1 MIRKLSIL
9 CLSILFCGSVAWA
22 ADSAGNRKDSIIMLG
37 MAPVGIHPATLLAAP
52 ARVAV
57 ILGDL
62 TVGIDAGSGSS
73 SYYTTGKATTF
84 LTTTSGTYT
93 NQGLNA
99 RYFFGNS
106 FNASLG
112 YHMRNYSSVITA
124 QSSSRSSTYSGGSWT
139 TTTTTSS
146 ETFTLD
152 AKTSVAT
159 LGIGNHWL
167 MDWGLWIGGDWVLAS
182 GAISQTK
189 EVTSTGTTG
198 SPSAS
203 QLASFKKNAEVAAD
217 EMNDWS
223 ASSGFAV
230 LTIGFAF

>member
-1 MIRKLSIL
+1 MIKKLSIL

-37 MAPVGIHPATLLAAP
+37 MAPVGIHLATLAAP
-52 ARVAV
+52 PVRVAV
-57 ILGDL
+57 LLGDI
-62 TVGIDAGSGSS
+62 TVGIDVGSGSS
-73 SYYTTGKATTF
+73 S
-84 LTTTSGTYT
+84 LSSGTAKSTATFT

-112 YHMRNYSSVITA
+112 YHMRNWTIESTSTVSTSTWSSG
-124 QSSSRSSTYSGGSWT
+124 SGWT
-139 TTTTTSS
+139 TTIAS
-146 ETFTLD
+146 ETYSLD
-152 AKTSVAT
+152 AKTTVAT

-167 MDWGLWIGGDWVLAS
+167 LDWGLWIGGDWVLAS
-182 GAISQTK
+182 TALSQTS
-189 EVTSTGTTG
+189 EATLISSTGTV
-198 SPSAS
+198 SAANS
-203 QLASFKKNAEVAAD
+203 ATFKKDNENVGDLFNAI
-217 EMNDWS
+217 S

>member
-1 MIRKLSIL
+1 MS
-9 CLSILFCGSVAWA
+9 GVVHA

-37 MAPVGIHPATLLAAP
+37 MSGGIHSASILAAP
-52 ARVAV
+52 ARVAI

-62 TVGIDAGSGSS
+62 TVGIDAGSGSPT
-73 SYYTTGKATTF
+73 YTSTGWTETT
-84 LTTTSGTYT
+84 GTYT

-112 YHMRNYSSVITA
+112 YHMRNFSGTTTA
-124 QSSSRSSTYSGGSWT
+124 TAYTVSYSGVT
-139 TTTTTSS
+139 YQT
-146 ETFTLD
+146 ETFTMD

-159 LGIGNHWL
+159 IGIGNHWL

-182 GAISQTK
+182 SALSQTK

-198 SPSAS
+198 SPSAA
-203 QLASFKKNAEVAAD
+203 QLASFKKNAEAAAD
-217 EMNDWS
+217 EMNASS
-223 ASSGFAV
+223 ASGGLAV
-230 LTIGFAF
+230 ITIGFDF

>member
-37 MAPVGIHPATLLAAP
+37 MAPVGIHLATLAAP
-52 ARVAV
+52 PVRVAV
-57 ILGDL
+57 LLGDI
-62 TVGIDAGSGSS
+62 TVGIDVGSGSS
-73 SYYTTGKATTF
+73 S
-84 LTTTSGTYT
+84 LSSGTAKSTATYT

-112 YHMRNYSSVITA
+112 YHMRNF
-124 QSSSRSSTYSGGSWT
+124 SGT
-139 TTTTTSS
+139 TTATAYTLSNYGVTYQI
-146 ETFTLD
+146 ETFTMD

-159 LGIGNHWL
+159 IGIGNHWL

-182 GAISQTK
+182 SALSQTK

-198 SPSAS
+198 SPSAA
-203 QLASFKKNAEVAAD
+203 QLASFKKNAEAAAD
-217 EMNDWS
+217 EMNAWS

>member
-1 MIRKLSIL
+1 MIKKLSIL

-22 ADSAGNRKDSIIMLG
+22 ADSAGNRADSIIMLG
-37 MAPVGIHPATLLAAP
+37 MAPVGIHLATLAAP
-52 ARVAV
+52 TVRVAV
-57 ILGDL
+57 LLGDI
-62 TVGIDAGSGSS
+62 TVGIDVGSADSS
-73 SYYTTGKATTF
+73 QS
-84 LTTTSGTYT
+84 SGTAKSTATYT

-112 YHMRNYSSVITA
+112 YHMRNYSATA
-124 QSSSRSSTYSGGSWT
+124 TATSTSSTYSYGSGWT
-139 TTTTTSS
+139 TTTAL

-152 AKTSVAT
+152 AKTTVAT

-167 MDWGLWIGGDWVLAS
+167 MDWGLWIGADWLLAS
-182 GAISQTK
+182 TALSQTS
-189 EVTSTGTTG
+189 EATLTSSTGTV
-198 SPSAS
+198 SATS
-203 QLASFKKNAEVAAD
+203 SAQFKKDAEKIGDLINAI
-217 EMNDWS
+217 S

>member
-37 MAPVGIHPATLLAAP
+37 MAPVGIHLATLVAP
-52 ARVAV
+52 PVRVAV
-57 ILGDL
+57 LLGDI

-73 SYYTTGKATTF
+73 SVS
-84 LTTTSGTYT
+84 SGTAKSTATYT
-93 NQGLNA
+93 NQGLNV

-112 YHMRNYSSVITA
+112 YHMRNYSAEATA
-124 QSSSRSSTYSGGSWT
+124 TSSTSTYSGGSWT
-139 TTTTTSS
+139 TTTAS

-152 AKTSVAT
+152 AKTTVAT

-167 MDWGLWIGGDWVLAS
+167 MDWGLWIGVDWLLAS
-182 GAISQTK
+182 NALSQTS
-189 EVTSTGTTG
+189 EATLTSSTGTVTAAE
-198 SPSAS
+198 SAK
-203 QLASFKKNAEVAAD
+203 FKKDAEKLGDLINAV
-217 EMNDWS
+217 S

-230 LTIGFAF
+230 LTIGLAF

>member
-37 MAPVGIHPATLLAAP
+37 MGGGIHPASIMAAP

-62 TVGIDAGSGSS
+62 TVGIDAGSGSP
-73 SYYTTGKATTF
+73 SYTSTGWTETT
-84 LTTTSGTYT
+84 GTYT

-112 YHMRNYSSVITA
+112 YHMRNF
-124 QSSSRSSTYSGGSWT
+124 SGIST
-139 TTTTTSS
+139 TTAFTLSNYGVTYQI
-146 ETFTLD
+146 ETFTMD

-159 LGIGNHWL
+159 IGIGNHWL

-182 GAISQTK
+182 SALSQTK

-198 SPSAS
+198 SPSAT
-203 QLASFKKNAEVAAD
+203 QLASFKKNAEAAAD
-217 EMNDWS
+217 EMNAWS
-223 ASSGFAV
+223 ASGGFAV

>member
-1 MIRKLSIL
+1 MIMKLSIL
-9 CLSILFCGSVAWA
+9 CLSILFCGSVTWA

-37 MAPVGIHPATLLAAP
+37 MAPVGIHPATLIAP
-52 ARVAV
+52 PIRVAV
-57 ILGDL
+57 ILGDI
-62 TVGIDAGSGSS
+62 TVGIDAGSADSS
-73 SYYTTGKATTF
+73 Q
-84 LTTTSGTYT
+84 TSGTAKSTATYT

-112 YHMRNYSSVITA
+112 YHMRNYSAEATA
-124 QSSSRSSTYSGGSWT
+124 TSSSSTWTSGSGWT
-139 TTTTTSS
+139 TTTAT

-167 MDWGLWIGGDWVLAS
+167 LDWGLWIGGDWVLAGS
-182 GAISQTK
+182 ALSSSS
-189 EVTSTGTTG
+189 EATSTNTSGEI
-198 SPSAS
+198 SATES
-203 QLASFKKNAEVAAD
+203 AKFKKDAEALGD
-217 EMNDWS
+217 LINDIS

>member
-1 MIRKLSIL
+1 MIRGIMIRKLSIL

-62 TVGIDAGSGSS
+62 TVGIDAGSGSP
-73 SYYTTGKATTF
+73 SYTSTGWTETT
-84 LTTTSGTYT
+84 GTYT

-112 YHMRNYSSVITA
+112 YHMRNF
-124 QSSSRSSTYSGGSWT
+124 SGT
-139 TTTTTSS
+139 TTATAYTLNYGVTYQI
-146 ETFTLD
+146 ETFTMD

-159 LGIGNHWL
+159 IGIGNHWL

-182 GAISQTK
+182 SALSQTK

-198 SPSAS
+198 SPSAA
-203 QLASFKKNAEVAAD
+203 QLASFKKNAEAAAD
-217 EMNDWS
+217 EMNAWS
-223 ASSGFAV
+223 ASGGFAV

>member
-9 CLSILFCGSVAWA
+9 CLSILFCASVAWA
-22 ADSAGNRKDSIIMLG
+22 ADSAGNRGDSIIMLG
-37 MAPVGIHPATLLAAP
+37 MAPVGIHLATLVAP
-52 ARVAV
+52 PVRVAV
-57 ILGDL
+57 LLGDL
-62 TVGIDAGSGSS
+62 TVGFDSGSADNSQS
-73 SYYTTGKATTF
+73 SGTAKSTA
-84 LTTTSGTYT
+84 TYT

-112 YHMRNYSSVITA
+112 YHMRNYSAEATA
-124 QSSSRSSTYSGGSWT
+124 TSSTSTYSGGSWT
-139 TTTTTSS
+139 TTTAS

-152 AKTSVAT
+152 AKTTVAT

-167 MDWGLWIGGDWVLAS
+167 MDWGLWIGVDWLLAS
-182 GAISQTK
+182 NALSQTS
-189 EVTSTGTTG
+189 EATLTSSTGTVTAAE
-198 SPSAS
+198 SAK
-203 QLASFKKNAEVAAD
+203 FKKDAEKLGDLINAV
-217 EMNDWS
+217 S

>member
-1 MIRKLSIL
+1 MIRGKMIRKLSIL

-37 MAPVGIHPATLLAAP
+37 MAPVGIHPATLIAAP
-52 ARVAV
+52 IRVAV
-57 ILGDL
+57 LLGDI
-62 TVGIDAGSGSS
+62 TVGIDAGSADSS
-73 SYYTTGKATTF
+73 Q
-84 LTTTSGTYT
+84 TSGTANSTATYT

-112 YHMRNYSSVITA
+112 YHMRNYSAEAT
-124 QSSSRSSTYSGGSWT
+124 STSQTWVSGTGWT
-139 TTTTTSS
+139 TAT

-152 AKTSVAT
+152 AKSSVAT
-159 LGIGNHWL
+159 IGIGNHWL
-167 MDWGLWIGGDWVLAS
+167 LDWGLWIGGDWVLAS
-182 GAISQTK
+182 GALSQSS
-189 EVTSTGTTG
+189 EATSTDTSGT
-198 SPSAS
+198 AS
-203 QLASFKKNAEVAAD
+203 AAD
-217 EMNDWS
+217 SAQYKKDAEAIGTWINDIS

>member
-22 ADSAGNRKDSIIMLG
+22 ADSAGNRGDSIIMLG
-37 MAPVGIHPATLLAAP
+37 MAPVGIHLATLIAP
-52 ARVAV
+52 PVRVAV
-57 ILGDL
+57 LLGDL
-62 TVGIDAGSGSS
+62 TVGVDAGSADS
-73 SYYTTGKATTF
+73 TQH
-84 LTTTSGTYT
+84 SGTAKSTATYT

-112 YHMRNYSSVITA
+112 YHMRNYSAVATST
-124 QSSSRSSTYSGGSWT
+124 STTSTYSGGSWT
-139 TTTTTSS
+139 TTTAS
-146 ETFTLD
+146 ETFTLE
-152 AKTSVAT
+152 AKTTVAT

-167 MDWGLWIGGDWVLAS
+167 MDWGLWIGADWLLAS
-182 GAISQTK
+182 SALSQTS
-189 EVTSTGTTG
+189 EATLTSSTGTVSVTE
-198 SPSAS
+198 SA
-203 QLASFKKNAEVAAD
+203 QFKKDAEKIGDLINAI
-217 EMNDWS
+217 S

>member
-1 MIRKLSIL
+1 MIKKLSIL

-37 MAPVGIHPATLLAAP
+37 MAPVGIHPATLMAAP
-52 ARVAV
+52 VRVAV

-73 SYYTTGKATTF
+73 SYSSTGW
-84 LTTTSGTYT
+84 TTTTGTYT

-112 YHMRNYSSVITA
+112 YHMRNF
-124 QSSSRSSTYSGGSWT
+124 SGIST
-139 TTTTTSS
+139 TTAFTLSNYGVTYDT
-146 ETFTLD
+146 ETFTMD

-182 GAISQTK
+182 GALSQTK

-198 SPSAS
+198 SPSAT
-203 QLASFKKNAEVAAD
+203 QRASFKKNAEAAAD
-217 EMNDWS
+217 EMNAWS

-230 LTIGFAF
+230 FTIGFAF

>member
-9 CLSILFCGSVAWA
+9 CLSILFCGNVAWA

-37 MAPVGIHPATLLAAP
+37 MAPVGIHPATLMAAP
-52 ARVAV
+52 VRVAV

-62 TVGIDAGSGSS
+62 TVGIDAGSGSP
-73 SYYTTGKATTF
+73 SYTSTGWTETT
-84 LTTTSGTYT
+84 GTYT

-112 YHMRNYSSVITA
+112 YHMRNYSAEATA
-124 QSSSRSSTYSGGSWT
+124 TSSTSTYSGGSWT
-139 TTTTTSS
+139 TTTAS

-152 AKTSVAT
+152 AKTTVAT

-167 MDWGLWIGGDWVLAS
+167 MDWGLWIGVDWLLAS
-182 GAISQTK
+182 NALSQTS
-189 EVTSTGTTG
+189 EATLTSSTGTVTAAE
-198 SPSAS
+198 SAK
-203 QLASFKKNAEVAAD
+203 FKKDAEKLGDLINAV
-217 EMNDWS
+217 S

>member
-37 MAPVGIHPATLLAAP
+37 MAPVGVHAATLYGP
-52 ARVAV
+52 PVRVAV
-57 ILGDL
+57 ILGDI
-62 TVGIDAGSGSS
+62 TVGIDAGSGSPSITCTKCMNWDTS
-73 SYYTTGKATTF
+73 ST
-84 LTTTSGTYT
+84 GTYT
-93 NQGLNA
+93 NQGLNV

-106 FNASLG
+106 FNASFG
-112 YHMRNYSSVITA
+112 YHMRNYSATA
-124 QSSSRSSTYSGGSWT
+124 TATSSTSTYSGGSWT
-139 TTTTTSS
+139 TTTAS

-152 AKTSVAT
+152 AKTTVAT

-167 MDWGLWIGGDWVLAS
+167 MDWGLWIGADWLLAS
-182 GAISQTK
+182 SALSQTS
-189 EVTSTGTTG
+189 EATLTSSTGTVTAAE
-198 SPSAS
+198 SA
-203 QLASFKKNAEVAAD
+203 QFKKDAEKLGDLINAI
-217 EMNDWS
+217 S

>member
-37 MAPVGIHPATLLAAP
+37 MGGGIHPASIMAAP

-112 YHMRNYSSVITA
+112 YHMRNF
-124 QSSSRSSTYSGGSWT
+124 SGT
-139 TTTTTSS
+139 TTATAYTLSNYGVTYQI
-146 ETFTLD
+146 ETFTMD

-159 LGIGNHWL
+159 IGIGNHWL

-182 GAISQTK
+182 SALSQTK

-198 SPSAS
+198 SPSAA
-203 QLASFKKNAEVAAD
+203 QQASLKKNAEAAAD
-217 EMNDWS
+217 EMNAWS

>member
-1 MIRKLSIL
+1 MIKKLSIL

-37 MAPVGIHPATLLAAP
+37 MAPVGIHLATLAAP
-52 ARVAV
+52 PVRVAV
-57 ILGDL
+57 LLGDI
-62 TVGIDAGSGSS
+62 TVGIDVGSGSS
-73 SYYTTGKATTF
+73 S
-84 LTTTSGTYT
+84 LSSGTAKSTATYT

-112 YHMRNYSSVITA
+112 YHMRNWTIE
-124 QSSSRSSTYSGGSWT
+124 STSTVTTYTYGGSGF
-139 TTTTTSS
+139 TTSTAS

-152 AKTSVAT
+152 AKTTVAT

-167 MDWGLWIGGDWVLAS
+167 LDWGLWIGGDWVLAS
-182 GAISQTK
+182 TALGQTS
-189 EVTSTGTTG
+189 EATLTSSTGTV
-198 SPSAS
+198 SAANS
-203 QLASFKKNAEVAAD
+203 ATFKKDNENVGDLFNAI
-217 EMNDWS
+217 S

>member
-1 MIRKLSIL
+1 MIKKLSIL

-37 MAPVGIHPATLLAAP
+37 MAPVGIHPATLMAAP
-52 ARVAV
+52 VRVAV

-62 TVGIDAGSGSS
+62 TVGIDAGSGSPSYS
-73 SYYTTGKATTF
+73 SIGW
-84 LTTTSGTYT
+84 TTTTGTYT

-112 YHMRNYSSVITA
+112 YHMRNWTIE
-124 QSSSRSSTYSGGSWT
+124 STSTVTTYTYGGSGF
-139 TTTTTSS
+139 TTSTAS

-152 AKTSVAT
+152 AKTTVAT

-167 MDWGLWIGGDWVLAS
+167 MDWGLWIGVDWLLAS
-182 GAISQTK
+182 NALSQTS
-189 EVTSTGTTG
+189 EATLTSSTGTV
-198 SPSAS
+198 SAANS
-203 QLASFKKNAEVAAD
+203 ATFKKDNENVGDFFNAI
-217 EMNDWS
+217 S

>member
-9 CLSILFCGSVAWA
+9 CLSILFCASVAWA
-22 ADSAGNRKDSIIMLG
+22 ADSAGNRGDSIIMLG
-37 MAPVGIHPATLLAAP
+37 MAPVGIHLATLVAP
-52 ARVAV
+52 PVRVAV
-57 ILGDL
+57 LLGDL
-62 TVGIDAGSGSS
+62 TVGFDSGSADNTQS
-73 SYYTTGKATTF
+73 SGTAKSTA
-84 LTTTSGTYT
+84 TYT
-93 NQGLNA
+93 NQGLNV

-112 YHMRNYSSVITA
+112 YHMRNYSAEATST
-124 QSSSRSSTYSGGSWT
+124 SSSSTYSGGSWT
-139 TTTTTSS
+139 TTTAS

-167 MDWGLWIGGDWVLAS
+167 MDWGLWIGVDWLLAS
-182 GAISQTK
+182 NALSQTS
-189 EVTSTGTTG
+189 EATLTSSTGTVTAAE
-198 SPSAS
+198 SAK
-203 QLASFKKNAEVAAD
+203 FKKDAEKLGDLINAI
-217 EMNDWS
+217 S